1 MSGQRRA
8 PPSDLKNAR
17 RRTIFQTTSKNR
29 FDIGYK
35 VIVLPNSVAN
45 SEMMIMSN
53 TNKSNLPPM
62 PALTPKS
69 SARRWHDIAILAA
82 LFAFVIAGL
91 AGLAAATGW
100 EETKHQLMQLH
111 LGQIAI
117 LLCLS
122 LVNYL
127 FRGVRW
133 HLFSNRL
140 GLPTTLIQDLR
151 HFLGGFAMSVTPG
164 RVGELIRM
172 RWLRRETGWAVERT
186 APLVL
191 MDRASD
197 LAAMALILAGGVA
210 LSAGG
215 IAMATPVAI
224 LALAAAFV
232 ATRPKLLAG
241 CVTLL
246 YRTIGKFPRLMARVR
261 IAAHSL
267 TVFSSGPIMAGA
279 LALGLIGWIAEGY
292 AFHLL
297 LMWMGADIGLTIA
310 IAIFTFSTLAGG
322 LTGAPGGVGGA
333 EAAMV
338 ALLSLEGIPL
348 EVSIPATAVIRLT
361 TLWFAILIGLAI
373 FPLAERL
380 SNKATD
386 A

>member
-1 MSGQRRA
+1 M
-8 PPSDLKNAR
+8 
-17 RRTIFQTTSKNR
+17 
-29 FDIGYK
+29 
-35 VIVLPNSVAN
+35 
-45 SEMMIMSN
+45 
-53 TNKSNLPPM
+53 
-62 PALTPKS
+62 S
-69 SARRWHDIAILAA
+69 SAHPTQISPKPAPKGAASRWRDIALLAV

-100 EETKHQLMQLH
+100 EETKHQLMKLSLAQV
-111 LGQIAI
+111 AI
-117 LLCLS
+117 LLGLS

-127 FRGVRW
+127 FRAIRW
-133 HLFSNRL
+133 HLFANRL
-140 GLPTTLIQDLR
+140 GLPTTLGQDIR

-197 LAAMALILAGGVA
+197 LAAMALILAGGIA

-215 IAMATPVAI
+215 IAMAMPVAI
-224 LALAAAFV
+224 LALAAAYV
-232 ATRPKLLAG
+232 ATRPRLLAA
-241 CVTLL
+241 CVTYL
-246 YRTIGKFPRLMARVR
+246 YRAVGKFPRLMGRIRTAAR
-261 IAAHSL
+261 SL
-267 TVFSSGPIMAGA
+267 TVFSSGPIMATA

-297 LMWMGADIGLTIA
+297 LMWMGADIGFA
-310 IAIFTFSTLAGG
+310 KAVAIFTFSTLAGG

-361 TLWFAILIGLAI
+361 TLWFAILIGLAV
-373 FPLAERL
+373 FPLAEAK
-380 SNKATD
+380 SNKAC
-386 A
+386 

>member
-1 MSGQRRA
+1 MS
-8 PPSDLKNAR
+8 S
-17 RRTIFQTTSKNR
+17 
-29 FDIGYK
+29 
-35 VIVLPNSVAN
+35 
-45 SEMMIMSN
+45 
-53 TNKSNLPPM
+53 SNLTQMPP
-62 PALTPKS
+62 PRVATGAEAKS
-69 SARRWHDIAILAA
+69 TSRRWRDIAVLGL

-91 AGLAAATGW
+91 AGLAAVTGW
-100 EETKHQLMQLH
+100 EETKYQLMQLNGTQ
-111 LGQIAI
+111 LII
-117 LLCLS
+117 LLALS

-127 FRGVRW
+127 LRGVRW
-133 HLFSNRL
+133 HFFSNRL
-140 GLPTTLIQDLR
+140 GLPTTLTQDLR

-186 APLVL
+186 VPLVL

-224 LALAAAFV
+224 LALAAAFI
-232 ATRPKLLAG
+232 ATRPKLLAA
-241 CVTLL
+241 CVTLA
-246 YRTIGKFPRLMARVR
+246 YRIFGRVPRLMARIR
-261 IAAHSL
+261 IAARSL
-267 TVFSSGPIMAGA
+267 TVFSSGPIMAAA
-279 LALGLIGWIAEGY
+279 LALGLIGWLAEGY

-297 LMWMGADIGLTIA
+297 LMWMGTDIGLA
-310 IAIFTFSTLAGG
+310 KAVAIFTFSTLAGG

-348 EVSIPATAVIRLT
+348 DVSIPATAVIRLT

-373 FPLAERL
+373 FPLAEAK
-380 SNKATD
+380 SMKAR

>member
-1 MSGQRRA
+1 MDTINPGDLYDGAQTSGPTTQRGG
-8 PPSDLKNAR
+8 SDAAGSRSAGR
-17 RRTIFQTTSKNR
+17 RWR
-29 FDIGYK
+29 DIG
-35 VIVLPNSVAN
+35 L
-45 SEMMIMSN
+45 
-53 TNKSNLPPM
+53 L
-62 PALTPKS
+62 AL
-69 SARRWHDIAILAA
+69 
-82 LFAFVIAGL
+82 LFGFVIAGL

-100 EETKHQLMQLH
+100 EETTHQLMQLTFCQILML
-111 LGQIAI
+111 LG
-117 LLCLS
+117 LS

-127 FRGVRW
+127 FRGARW

-140 GLPTTLIQDLR
+140 GLPTTLLQDVR

-197 LAAMALILAGGVA
+197 LAAMALILGGGLA

-215 IAMATPVAI
+215 IAMAAPTAIVALT
-224 LALAAAFV
+224 LAYV
-232 ATRPKLLAG
+232 VTRPALLAG
-241 CVTLL
+241 CVTVM
-246 YRTIGKFPRLMARVR
+246 YRVLGRFSRLMARFR
-261 IAAHSL
+261 RAARSL
-267 TVFSSGPIMAGA
+267 TVFSSGPIMAAA
-279 LALGLIGWIAEGY
+279 LGLGLIGWIAEGY

-297 LMWMGADIGLTIA
+297 LVWMGSDIGLAKA
-310 IAIFTFSTLAGG
+310 ITIFTFSTLAGG

-361 TLWFAILIGLAI
+361 TLWFAIAIGLAV
-373 FPLAERL
+373 FPVAERL
-380 SNKATD
+380 SAKA
-386 A
+386 ARA